1 MFIAMNRFQVVEG
14 KEQAFIN
21 VWKSRD
27 SYLDEVPGFTSF
39 NLLKGVTDEGVTL
52 FTSHSVWENREAF
65 ENWTQSEAFRKA
77 HANAGSAAKDI
88 YAGPPK
94 LELLEAVL

>member
-1 MFIAMNRFQVVEG
+1 MFIAMNRFRVVEG
-14 KEQAFIN
+14 KEQAFID
-21 VWKSRD
+21 VWKARD

-39 NLLKGVTDEGVTL
+39 NLLKGNTDEGVTL
-52 FTSHSVWENREAF
+52 FTSHSVWQDREAF

-77 HANAGSAAKDI
+77 HANAGSSPKDI

-94 LELLEAVL
+94 LELFEAVL